1 MRDPHV
7 VSLRYRLETD
17 KTVTFENPPSIERE
31 TNEFV
36 AQLENGILTFRMK
49 EHYPSV
55 KAARE
60 VVDKFLRAWELDVA
74 LPFGIGEMWFVYEDA
89 HLIDRD
95 PPPPGSPKVVS
106 EPVTI
111 NMVLELSATDH
122 LIRHKYPEPPE
133 RFRISPDVETLWHRY
148 EGYLDGQEPLLS
160 MAYFC
165 LTLLEAR
172 AGSRGNAASKY
183 AIEID
188 VLGKLG
194 EPTSTRGDEKIAR
207 KANPLDNL
215 KNEEKTWINA
225 AIKMV
230 IRRIGEYEYDPTA
243 SLPMIKMADLPPLY

>member
-17 KTVTFENPPSIERE
+17 KTVTFEDPPSIERE
-31 TNEFV
+31 TNEFI
-36 AQLENGILTFRMK
+36 AQLENSILKCQMK

-55 KAARE
+55 PAARE
-60 VVDKFLRAWELDVA
+60 VVDKFVQAWELDIA
-74 LPFGIGEMWFVYEDA
+74 LRFGRGEMWFVYEDA

-95 PPPPGSPKVVS
+95 PPPPGSPQVVCTS
-106 EPVTI
+106 
-111 NMVLELSATDH
+111 
-122 LIRHKYPEPPE
+122 LICNAEFRTSGTLRTRLRSYPEPPE
-133 RFRISPDVETLWHRY
+133 QFRISPDVETLWHRY
-148 EGYLDGQEPLLS
+148 EGYLNGDEPLLS

-194 EPTSTRGDEKIAR
+194 ELTSTRGDEKIAR
-207 KANPLDNL
+207 KANLS
-215 KNEEKTWINA
+215 I
-225 AIKMV
+225 I
-230 IRRIGEYEYDPTA
+230 
-243 SLPMIKMADLPPLY
+243 